1 MRGTASRV
9 TSDLTRGIGPIV
21 PVLVAAALAAGCT
34 RHPPSVTAPVAAP
47 PVAAKPMPPIP
58 DLSQLRTFRR
68 PIPGVPTQTTGLTQ
82 PALREMGDLKYPPRA
97 WDQGLQGWA
106 VFDFVVGA
114 NGRVDQRYVRLVAT
128 SDSVFV
134 HSAELA
140 VRAARFTPGRRAGS
154 PVPML
159 VRLPVRFTIEPGAP
173 RSPASPR

>member
-1 MRGTASRV
+1 
-9 TSDLTRGIGPIV
+9 
-21 PVLVAAALAAGCT
+21 
-34 RHPPSVTAPVAAP
+34 
-47 PVAAKPMPPIP
+47 
-58 DLSQLRTFRR
+58 
-68 PIPGVPTQTTGLTQ
+68 
-82 PALREMGDLKYPPRA
+82 MGDLKYPPRA